1 MTARIELRI
10 SAGTGPAGARRFVAQ
25 LLAAIERELATRGLV
40 VDQVAIDGDR
50 QAPRAAILALMGRSA
65 AVDTAVRELVGT
77 HRTIEASARRGTR
90 RRWFAAITVV
100 PTATV
105 PPAEPVAL
113 EVRYVRARG
122 PGGQNVNRRATAV
135 QLRDPRT
142 GVTIRCD
149 EHRTQARNR
158 AAALR
163 RVEALASRSA
173 RADVDGERK
182 AAWSAQRQLT
192 GQACV
197 RHWRTDRDGALV
209 PEAGDDVSG
218 SDQTP
223 RRRPT

>member
-1 MTARIELRI
+1 
-10 SAGTGPAGARRFVAQ
+10 
-25 LLAAIERELATRGLV
+25 LL
-40 VDQVAIDGDR
+40 
-50 QAPRAAILALMGRSA
+50 GRSA
-65 AVDTAVRELVGT
+65 ALDTAVRELVGT

-90 RRWFAAITVV
+90 RRWFAAITLV

-105 PPAEPVAL
+105 PPPAEPVAL

-163 RVEALASRSA
+163 RVAALATRA
-173 RADVDGERK
+173 VRADVDGERK

-192 GQACV
+192 GRACV
-197 RHWRTDRDGALV
+197 MHWRTDRDGALV
-209 PEAGDDVSG
+209 PEAGDDLSG
-218 SDQTP
+218 SDRTA
-223 RRRPT
+223 RRRST